1 MVHFDYNYVW
11 SLMKIKFEMYIK
23 KLDYYQKV
31 SCIKTFK
38 RRFFYFL
45 CCIFS
50 KYGFYNCEF
59 KIIIVPKKFMRI
71 QNPV

>member
-1 MVHFDYNYVW
+1 
-11 SLMKIKFEMYIK
+11 MKLKFEMYIK
-23 KLDYYQKV
+23 KLHYYQKV

-50 KYGFYNCEF
+50 KYGSYNYEF
-59 KIIIVPKKFMRI
+59 QIIIVLEKFM
-71 QNPV
+71 